1 MIAKL
6 VILGI
11 LSSTSSILAS
21 YTYFLTTPLST
32 VSLDFLKSSGTYQH
46 LIYLPYFLNCL
57 KHLVLFVGE
66 ATNVHRHKRA
76 VKRTQKNGHKAKER
90 KSIGINRIIIFHNI
104 FLSYRFSII

>member
-11 LSSTSSILAS
+11 LFSTSSILAS

-32 VSLDFLKSSGTYQH
+32 ISLDFFKSSGTYQH

-57 KHLVLFVGE
+57 KHLVLFLGE

-76 VKRTQKNGHKAKER
+76 VRRTQEKWAQGKRAQVN
-90 KSIGINRIIIFHNI
+90 
-104 FLSYRFSII
+104 